1 MQAEVWVRVSTV
13 TSSCRCDC
21 HWCVQVLTAVIRHV
35 NWDIVKCLVIAGP
48 GFVKDD
54 FKKFMEEE
62 AVRRDLRWR
71 PRSSST
77 HLLLLMAPAAPH

>member
-1 MQAEVWVRVSTV
+1 MQAEVWMPGSTL
-13 TSSCRCDC
+13 SLSRRCDC

-71 PRSSST
+71 PPSSSP
-77 HLLLLMAPAAPH
+77 HFLLLMAPEGPP

>member
-1 MQAEVWVRVSTV
+1 MHVSTV
-13 TSSCRCDC
+13 TFSCRCDC
-21 HWCVQVLTAVIRHV
+21 RWCVQVLTAVIRHV

-71 PRSSST
+71 PCCSSS
-77 HLLLLMAPAAPH
+77 HLLLLMAPKAPH